1 MYESHLLTLADT
13 PGIASQSSS
22 TILIV
27 DDDAIGREM
36 LAALLAPQG
45 YRLIFATDGAEALA
59 KAASL
64 LPDLILLDAMMPKID
79 GFEVCYRLRTDPM
92 LREVPVIM
100 LTALDNRESRL
111 QAIEAGAD
119 DFISKP
125 FDRIELQ
132 ARVYTITRLNRYR
145 RLMTERAKFARM
157 IELAPDGMLIVDS
170 NGVILLA
177 NSAMGQLLGVRQ
189 ANDLYG
195 TSLADYII
203 PDQRSECSNQLQQ
216 VSLDPT
222 TVARFETMLI
232 CQNGTRLPVEMH
244 AGSLDW
250 DGQPA
255 AQIVARDITQRKQA
269 ELLEE
274 ERHHIAYE
282 LHDGLAQIV
291 TSTHQHLQTF
301 ASRYHPR
308 APQARSE
315 LERAMDLARRAVQE
329 VRRVIGGLRPT
340 VLDDFGIAAAL
351 QMHVAALRAEGWQ
364 ITYRETIGEERLPP
378 AIETVIFR
386 VALEAL
392 TNIRKHAQ
400 TTRAHIE
407 LERHPNELRLEVQDW
422 GQGFD
427 TTIQRKSTSIGEH
440 IGLRGMRERIAIL
453 GGQWSIESTP
463 SQGTCVTATV
473 PLSPITTKENHQ

>member
-274 ERHHIAYE
+274 ERHHIAYTM
-282 LHDGLAQIV
+282 GLPK
-291 TSTHQHLQTF
+291 L
-301 ASRYHPR
+301 
-308 APQARSE
+308 
-315 LERAMDLARRAVQE
+315 
-329 VRRVIGGLRPT
+329 
-340 VLDDFGIAAAL
+340 
-351 QMHVAALRAEGWQ
+351 
-364 ITYRETIGEERLPP
+364 
-378 AIETVIFR
+378 
-386 VALEAL
+386 
-392 TNIRKHAQ
+392 
-400 TTRAHIE
+400 
-407 LERHPNELRLEVQDW
+407 
-422 GQGFD
+422 
-427 TTIQRKSTSIGEH
+427 
-440 IGLRGMRERIAIL
+440 
-453 GGQWSIESTP
+453 
-463 SQGTCVTATV
+463 
-473 PLSPITTKENHQ
+473 